1 MTDIR
6 TMSEK
11 ALVLLIE
18 RKYKELRELL
28 SDMEP
33 VDIAALTSEL
43 PRDIIPLTFR
53 LLPKEL
59 AADAFVEMDTD
70 LQETLI
76 QAFSDLELKEVLQQL
91 FLDDTVDI
99 IEEMPANV
107 VKRIL
112 KNSDPSVRQDIN
124 EVLHYPK
131 DSAGSVMTNEYVDLR
146 LKMTVEDAFKRIKR
160 VAIDRETIYTCYV
173 TDQDRMLLGL
183 VTAKTLMLS
192 EPDDIIED
200 IMETNVISSLTT
212 DDKEDCAD
220 KISKYD
226 LLAIPIVDTEN
237 RLVGIVTFDDAIDVI
252 KEATEDDFAKMAA
265 VTPSENKYFRTSVL
279 THTKNRVIWL
289 LVLMLSGIL
298 TGAII
303 AKFEDAIA
311 AIPALVSF
319 IPMLMDTSG
328 NSGTQASTMVIR
340 GMATDEIHLR
350 DFLRVWFKEI
360 RIALLGGV
368 ILAAVNTA
376 RILIQYQASQE
387 SIYFAITT
395 SITLLCVICIAK
407 SFGVILP
414 MLAKKLHLDPAVAA
428 SPVLTTICDICT
440 VTIYFAL
447 ITFFFKLA

>member
-1 MTDIR
+1 MTDII

-70 LQETLI
+70 LQETVI

-340 GMATDEIHLR
+340 GMAMDEIHLR

-428 SPVLTTICDICT
+428 SPVLTTICYICT
-440 VTIYFAL
+440 VTIEFAL
-447 ITFFFKLA
+447 ITSFFKLA

>member
-6 TMSEK
+6 TMSER
-11 ALVLLIE
+11 ALILLIE

-340 GMATDEIHLR
+340 GMAMDEIHLR

>member
-1 MTDIR
+1 
-6 TMSEK
+6 
-11 ALVLLIE
+11 E

-340 GMATDEIHLR
+340 GMAMDEIHLR

>member
-11 ALVLLIE
+11 VLILLIE

-43 PRDIIPLTFR
+43 PRDIIPLIFR
-53 LLPKEL
+53 VLPKEL
-59 AADAFVEMDTD
+59 AADAFVEMDAD

-112 KNSDPSVRQDIN
+112 KNSDPSMRQDIN

-146 LKMTVEDAFKRIKR
+146 LRMTVEDAFKRIKR

-173 TDQDRMLLGL
+173 TDQDRILLGV

-265 VTPSENKYFRTSVL
+265 VAPSENTYFRTGVFA
-279 THTKNRVIWL
+279 HTKNRVFWL
-289 LVLMLSGIL
+289 LILMLSGIV
-298 TGAII
+298 TGAILQN
-303 AKFEDAIA
+303 FENAIA
-311 AIPALVSF
+311 AIPALVTF

-340 GMATDEIHLR
+340 GLAMEEIHLR
-350 DFLRVWFKEI
+350 DFIRVWWKEI
-360 RIALLGGV
+360 RVAFCIGVVLGV
-368 ILAAVNTA
+368 VNTA
-376 RILIQYQASQE
+376 RILIQYHGSPE
-387 SIYFAITT
+387 RLYFALAT
-395 SITLLCVICIAK
+395 SLTMLAVVCIAK

-414 MLAKKLHLDPAVAA
+414 MLAKKLRLDPAVVA
-428 SPVLTTICDICT
+428 SPVLTTICDIST
-440 VTIYFAL
+440 VTIYFTL
-447 ITFFFKLA
+447 VTILFKLS

>member
-1 MTDIR
+1 MTDII

-340 GMATDEIHLR
+340 GMAMDEIHLR

>member
-1 MTDIR
+1 
-6 TMSEK
+6 MSEK

-340 GMATDEIHLR
+340 GMAMDEIHLR

>member
-6 TMSEK
+6 TMSER

-28 SDMEP
+28 SEMEP

-43 PRDIIPLTFR
+43 PRDIIPLIFR

-59 AADAFVEMDTD
+59 AADAFVEMDAD

-112 KNSDPSVRQDIN
+112 KNSDPSMRQDIN
-124 EVLHYPK
+124 EVLNYPK

-173 TDQDRMLLGL
+173 TDQDRILLGV

-212 DDKEDCAD
+212 DAKEDCAD

-226 LLAIPIVDTEN
+226 LLAIPIVDNEN

-265 VTPSENKYFRTSVL
+265 ITPSENTYFRTSVPA
-279 THTKNRVIWL
+279 HTKNRVFWL
-289 LVLMLSGIL
+289 LLLMLSGIV

-303 AKFEDAIA
+303 AKFENAIA
-311 AIPALVSF
+311 AIPALVTF

-340 GMATDEIHLR
+340 GMAMEEIHLR
-350 DFLRVWFKEI
+350 DFFRVWWKEI
-360 RIALLGGV
+360 RIALCIGVTLGV
-368 ILAAVNTA
+368 VNTA
-376 RILIQYQASQE
+376 RILLQYHATPDR
-387 SIYFAITT
+387 IYFALTT
-395 SITLLCVICIAK
+395 SITMVAVICIAK

-414 MLAKKLHLDPAVAA
+414 MLAKKLRLDPAVVA

-447 ITFFFKLA
+447 ITVFFKL